1 MSVQASH
8 GRVTARAV
16 ALLAWLRSSLR
27 RVPLPLALLLG
38 IAAVLSLSWSLVMAQ
53 LQGPDELDHVAYV
66 EHLAETGHIPS
77 AVKGR
82 GTYAPDEAGALSGSG
97 YARLL
102 QNRQARPPWSQLA
115 ERRYRAFEDT
125 LPAGARGRGN
135 GPNSVGKNPP
145 LYYAYEAIGWKLTP
159 GGHFFGRIFVLR
171 LLSGLLLLVMV
182 AFTWLLAGEIFR
194 RQLPRTVATATVAL
208 FPMAGFMSGI
218 VNTDIM
224 LGAIWTAFMWLALRA
239 ARLGLTWQRAAMLS
253 AVSALSVLTHGRGLA
268 ILPALVVALVVA
280 WLAHE
285 KTVRATLRSA
295 AGAVVTVAV
304 GFVVYRLVASAA
316 GSGAAL
322 YGGEANLGNN
332 GVFSVRQ
339 LLSSIWQFYLPRLD
353 SMVPRLGPAF
363 GYRQMFVQ
371 QYFTG
376 VFGSFD
382 VYFPY
387 AVYDAVQV
395 AAAILMIA
403 LYTIGAVRWHAVLA
417 RWPSVVVLGAT
428 AGSLVLFLHVA
439 SYRALVNGGGENPL
453 IVGRYLVP
461 ITAVV
466 GVAIAA
472 IVANL
477 PRRVGAALGA
487 VVLAGLLALS
497 LGGLGLSLER
507 FYA

>member
-1 MSVQASH
+1 MSVEAS
-8 GRVTARAV
+8 RTQLRARAV
-16 ALLAWLRSSLR
+16 ALASWLRSTAR
-27 RVPLPLALLLG
+27 RVPLPLALLLAV
-38 IAAVLSLSWSLVMAQ
+38 AAVLSVSWSLAMAP

-66 EHLAETGHIPS
+66 EHFAETGHIPS
-77 AVKGR
+77 SIAGR
-82 GTYAPDEAGALSGSG
+82 GAYAPDEAGALFGIG
-97 YARLL
+97 YRRLL
-102 QNRQARPPWSQLA
+102 QNREARPPWSNLA

-125 LPAGARGRGN
+125 LPGGASGQGD

-171 LLSGLLLLVMV
+171 LLSGVLLLAMV
-182 AFTWLLAGEIFR
+182 SFTWLLAGEVFR

-224 LGAIWTAFMWLALRA
+224 LAAIWTAFMWLALRTV
-239 ARLGLTWQRAAMLS
+239 RLGLTWQRAATLS
-253 AVSALSVLTHGRGLA
+253 GVSALSVLTHGRGLA

-280 WLAHE
+280 WLVHD
-285 KTVRATLRSA
+285 KSLRTTLRAA
-295 AGAVVTVAV
+295 AGAVGAIGI

-316 GSGAAL
+316 GSSAAL
-322 YGGEANLGNN
+322 YGGEANLGNT
-332 GVFSVRQ
+332 GAFSVRQ
-339 LLSSIWQFYLPRLD
+339 LVSSIWQFYLPRLD
-353 SMVPRLGPAF
+353 SMVPRLGPPI

-371 QYFTG
+371 QYFAG

-387 AVYDAVQV
+387 LIYDAVQV
-395 AAAILMIA
+395 AAAILIVA
-403 LYTIGAVRWHAVLA
+403 LYTIGVA
-417 RWPSVVVLGAT
+417 RWREFLPRWPIVVVLAAT
-428 AGSLVLFLHVA
+428 AGSLVLFLHIA
-439 SYRALVNGGGENPL
+439 SYRALVNGGQNPL
-453 IVGRYLVP
+453 IVGRYLLP
-461 ITAVV
+461 MTAVV

-472 IVANL
+472 VVAGL
-477 PRRVGAALGA
+477 PRRLGAAVA
-487 VVLAGLLALS
+487 AFVLVGLLALS